1 MKNKFKSLVLSTLFL
16 LPLASSSQWVTK
28 TIDNK
33 IDLPYRIA
41 YCGNASQTAFL
52 KLEKVGDQVAFY
64 LIGGYHCEEYPKV
77 DIALVIGELTS
88 RYTVS
93 GSRSGDSKAV
103 FFLDDILDSTNAV
116 FLMEFKK
123 CSKMVL
129 RINESVCTDDY
140 YEFNMSGSTRAV
152 EFISKEN

>member
-16 LPLASSSQWVTK
+16 LPLTSSSQWVTK

-41 YCGNASQTAFL
+41 YCGNSSQTAFL
-52 KLEKVGDQVAFY
+52 KLERVDSQVAFY
-64 LIGGYHCEEYPKV
+64 LSGGYHCDKYPKV

-88 RYTVS
+88 RYTIY
-93 GSRSGDSKAV
+93 GSKSENSSTV
-103 FFLDDILDSTNAV
+103 FFLDDILDSTNTV

-123 CSKMVL
+123 CSKMII
-129 RINESVCTDDY
+129 RINESFCENDY

-152 EFISKEN
+152 DFMSKEN